1 MKNCVYRFLDK
12 NENIIYIGRAKNLEN
27 RLKGHRHLSEECY
40 IECKYVEYT
49 CFENED
55 EMELA
60 ELYYIKKL
68 KPKYNIIGV
77 GTHNIFNISELDN
90 KKFKKFKKFNKTP
103 SSKIIIEFDDSI
115 KDMQIEEFLDAK
127 LSSAGYVKE
136 LVWAVMNGKNPEI
149 EDNSNTSNKKENTE
163 DPAEGFNFDLED

>member
-1 MKNCVYRFLDK
+1 MENCIYRFLDR
-12 NENIIYIGRAKNLEN
+12 NENIIYIGKAKNLEK
-27 RLKGHRHLSEECY
+27 RLKRHRHLSEECY

-68 KPKYNIIGV
+68 KPKYNIVGV
-77 GTHNIFNISELDN
+77 GTHNIFKISELDN
-90 KKFKKFKKFNKTP
+90 KKFKKFNKTP

-115 KDMQIEEFLDAK
+115 KDMQIKNFLDSK
-127 LSSAGYVKE
+127 LSPAGYLKE
-136 LVWAVMNGKNPEI
+136 LVWEVIN
-149 EDNSNTSNKKENTE
+149 NKKEL
-163 DPAEGFNFDLED
+163 D